1 MGVCGELV
9 GGSREF
15 PMMEEKVAAS
25 GFVGV
30 VDDQVAGG
38 ERAVVELRD
47 SFGGVAGE
55 TSERGDARTF
65 AENDGATNVTVRFVH
80 ACEGLFKK
88 NRKGG
93 EAREF
98 VAGICGEHSFCKG
111 DFELR
116 VGFFLRSGFPGDR
129 GEGFA
134 AFVGAALPEKYK
146 SLLALSIEVVA
157 WIVCELDGPVIFHS
171 CVAEIAHE
179 SACAAKAFLRGPI
192 LGINFESR
200 GVMLE
205 GRGIVTGNPGNFPE
219 RVLGVGRRWFDCG
232 VPIKG

>member
-1 MGVCGELV
+1 MGIRGELV

-30 VDDQVAGG
+30 FDDEVARGDG
-38 ERAVVELRD
+38 EVLELRD

-80 ACEGLFKK
+80 ACEGLFQK

-98 VAGICGEHSFCKG
+98 VAGIGGEHSLG
-111 DFELR
+111 ESDFELR
-116 VGFFLRSGFPGDR
+116 VRFFLRGGFLGDR

-134 AFVGAALPEKYK
+134 ALSGAALPEKYK
-146 SLLALSIEVVA
+146 SLLALSIEFVV

-179 SACAAKAFLRGPI
+179 SVCAAKAFLRGQI

-205 GRGIVTGNPGNFPE
+205 
-219 RVLGVGRRWFDCG
+219 D
-232 VPIKG
+232 